1 MIKNYLKIAFRNI
14 KRHKLFSFINIFG
27 LALSMSI
34 CLLVLMHLKDQLSY
48 DDFHPHANRTYRI
61 ITELNNKEGN
71 SFRFAS
77 SPLPLAATLSNNYGF
92 IQQTT
97 RIYTVASSKAI
108 ANKKEISINSVFTD
122 PSFLS
127 VFGFK
132 LKEGDKASALS
143 NPNTIVLSKTTAE
156 KFFGSKNAIGQLIEL
171 PQLGSFQVSG
181 ILEQPVNHSHLEA
194 DAYLSMSSV
203 PGLEKSGKL
212 AALLDQ
218 WNMST
223 ASYTYVLL
231 KENVSKKQLE
241 SAVANE
247 TEKLRK
253 VSRSALSGKENFAF
267 EVQPFNKIILGEEL
281 GRNLGNTGSRQKIW
295 AEILIGLVILIS
307 ACFNYTNLSIARSLN
322 RGKEIGIRKAAGAF
336 RYQLFFQF
344 IIEAVFIALI
354 ALGFA
359 AVLLQLI
366 MNYAPFINEIGVAN
380 NNFDVKLLSWFVLFA
395 VFAGL
400 VAGVLPAWALSSF
413 KTVQVLK
420 NLSNIKLFGGNNF
433 RKALLIVQFTLALV
447 ITIFTTVASK
457 QFQYL
462 SSADPGYERDNL
474 LVLPLQGADHS
485 LLASNINKLAGIEKI
500 AASSAIF
507 GTNSFGTDMVK
518 ASPGKDAVKM
528 NTYDVD
534 SGFITTMGLQ
544 FAAGQNFIPATSE
557 AKEQYVISNETAVRS
572 LGFKNAADAV
582 GKMIWLND
590 SVPAQL
596 TGVLKDFYFQSMAVP
611 VAPLLLRNRPSQYNL
626 LLVKTSSRDKNLV
639 GKIESAWKITQLT
652 VPFKS
657 SWLKDD
663 LYEKQSA
670 WGTVSILGFL
680 AFMSITI
687 ACLGLLGMVIYN
699 VETRRKE
706 IGIRKVMGASVATIV
721 GLLSKSFLK
730 LVLIAGAIALPIG
743 YSCGFFFLNLFATRV
758 NIGVGVLL
766 LSLLGILLIVTIT
779 IGSQVFKAA
788 TVNPVNS
795 LRTE

>member
-1 MIKNYLKIAFRNI
+1 MIKNYLKIAFRNL

-48 DDFHPHANRTYRI
+48 DDFHPHPNRIYRI

-77 SPLPLAATLSNNYGF
+77 SPLPLAATLSDNYNF
-92 IQQTT
+92 IEQTT
-97 RIYTVASSKAI
+97 RIYTAPSSKAI
-108 ANKKEISINSVFTD
+108 ANKKEININPVFTD

-127 VFGFK
+127 VFGFT
-132 LKEGDKASALS
+132 LKEGNSATALTA
-143 NPNTIVLSKTTAE
+143 PNTIVLSKTTAE
-156 KFFGSKNAIGQLIEL
+156 KIFGNKKAVGELIEL

-181 ILEQPVNHSHLEA
+181 ILEQPANHSHLES

-203 PGLEKSGKL
+203 AALEKSGKL

-218 WNMST
+218 WNMAT
-223 ASYTYVLL
+223 TSYTYVLL
-231 KENVSKKQLE
+231 KEHVAKEQLE
-241 SAVANE
+241 KAVSNE

-253 VSRSALSGKENFAF
+253 VSRAALNGKENFAF

-281 GRNLGNTGSRQKIW
+281 GRSLGNTGSQQKIW
-295 AEILIGLVILIS
+295 AEILVGLVILIS

-322 RGKEIGIRKAAGAF
+322 RGKEIGIRKVAGAF
-336 RYQLFFQF
+336 RYQLFSQF

-359 AVLLQLI
+359 CVLLQL
-366 MNYAPFINEIGVAN
+366 MMTYAPFIHEIGILN
-380 NNFDVKLLSWFVLFA
+380 YSFDIKLFSWFVLFA

-400 VAGVLPAWALSSF
+400 IAGALPAWALSSF

-433 RKALLIVQFTLALV
+433 RKGLLIVQFTLALV
-447 ITIFTTVASK
+447 ITIFTTIASK
-457 QFQYL
+457 QFRYL
-462 SSADPGYERDNL
+462 SDADPGYERDNL

-485 LLASNINKLAGIEKI
+485 LLISNINKLTGVEKVT
-500 AASSAIF
+500 ASSAVP
-507 GTNSFGTDMVK
+507 GADSYVTDMVK
-518 ASPGKDAVKM
+518 PAPGKDAVKV

-534 SGFITTMGLQ
+534 SGFIATMGLQ
-544 FAAGQNFIPATSE
+544 FAAGQNFISSTGE
-557 AKEQYVISNETAVRS
+557 AKEQYAISNETAVRS
-572 LGFKNAADAV
+572 LGFKNAGDAV

-590 SVPAQL
+590 SVSVQL
-596 TGVLKDFYFQSMAVP
+596 TGVLKDFYFQTMAMP
-611 VAPLLLRNRPSQYNL
+611 VTPLLLRNRSSKYNF
-626 LLVKTSSRDKNLV
+626 LLVKTFSRDKKLV
-639 GKIESAWKITQLT
+639 GKIESVWKGAQSA

-657 SWLKDD
+657 SWLRDD
-663 LYEKQSA
+663 LYERNTA
-670 WGTVSILGFL
+670 WGTVSMLGFL

-699 VETRRKE
+699 AETRRKE

-730 LVLIAGAIALPIG
+730 LVLIAGLIAIPIG
-743 YSCGFFFLNLFATRV
+743 YGCGFFFLNIFANRV
-758 NIGVGVLL
+758 NIGVGTLL
-766 LSLLGILLIVTIT
+766 LSLLGMLLIVMIT

-788 TVNPVNS
+788 VANPVKS